1 MSNLNPI
8 WREPFYTVEEFF
20 DWKLKADSYDSVE
33 KHNKDFTD
41 LLKWDRTDTLYSFQK
56 IYQIGLQLPKFKE
69 QYSEARKT
77 IKGRVDD
84 RTTQSDLCKL
94 MGSINEEIEKTGFLS
109 VYFNLGNVIPIWP
122 GGNQDKGAGY
132 DFPETYFTD
141 ENNRY
146 WTEKL
151 LEKYPNAC
159 MDDVLNNRIDVGLI
173 TTDSG
178 AYFDYLCKRRDI
190 IIDRTKK
197 LSEEINKILGN
208 SKTKER

>member
-1 MSNLNPI
+1 MSDLIHESENGF
-8 WREPFYTVEEFF
+8 RTVRKFF

-84 RTTQSDLCKL
+84 RTTQSNLCKL

-132 DFPETYFTD
+132 DFPETYFND
-141 ENNRY
+141 DKNRY

-173 TTDSG
+173 TTDSD
-178 AYFDYLCKRRDI
+178 AYFDYLRKRKYI
-190 IIDRTKK
+190 IEKRTKT
-197 LSEEINKILGN
+197 LNALLDI
-208 SKTKER
+208 T

>member
-20 DWKLKADSYDSVE
+20 VWKLGADSTDSVE
-33 KHNKDFTD
+33 KRNEDFTKK
-41 LLKWDRTDTLYSFQK
+41 LLWERTDTLYSFQK
-56 IYQIGLQLPKFKE
+56 IYQIGLQLPEFKE

-84 RTTQSDLCKL
+84 RTTQSKLCKHMKSL
-94 MGSINEEIEKTGFLS
+94 NNKIKDTGFLS
-109 VYFNLGNVIPIWP
+109 VYFELGNVIPIWP

-132 DFPETYFTD
+132 DFPETYFND
-141 ENNRY
+141 DKNRY

-173 TTDSG
+173 TTDSD
-178 AYFDYLCKRRDI
+178 AYFDYLRKRKYI
-190 IIDRTKK
+190 IEKRTKT
-197 LSEEINKILGN
+197 LNALLDI
-208 SKTKER
+208 T

>member
-1 MSNLNPI
+1 MSDLIHESENGF
-8 WREPFYTVEEFF
+8 RTVREFF

-33 KHNKDFTD
+33 KHNKNFTD

-84 RTTQSDLCKL
+84 RTTQSKLCKHMKSL
-94 MGSINEEIEKTGFLS
+94 NNKIKDTGFLS
-109 VYFNLGNVIPIWP
+109 VYFELGNVIPIWP

-173 TTDSG
+173 TTDSD
-178 AYFDYLCKRRDI
+178 AYFDYLRKRKYI
-190 IIDRTKK
+190 IEKRTKT
-197 LSEEINKILGN
+197 LNALLDI
-208 SKTKER
+208 T